1 MITNWSLINFSQV
14 KIVSFDLG
22 YTIVGLD
29 AKQVSRF
36 IKKHFDFDITPVA
49 ILRADH
55 EMRSHVFTNGDLNAR
70 SQTAHFSDV
79 LCELL
84 CRIYPFF
91 REVVCEPTKLET
103 FREECLKYH
112 DDVNFFDQIYHDALA
127 ALEALHRNHVRVIAI
142 SNAQGTLDRDLA
154 KYGIRHYF
162 EHVLDSGAEGVA
174 KPDPEIFVRAL
185 DRCGV
190 AAEEVLHIGDNPTA
204 DVQGALAVGM
214 QAALYDPIGM
224 FPEVIG
230 SAPQYRNH
238 MDLAERIIA
247 SYNDRLSTNTN

>member
-1 MITNWSLINFSQV
+1 MYTNWNLINFSRV
-14 KIVSFDLG
+14 EVVSFDLG

-29 AKQVSRF
+29 AKQISLL
-36 IKKHFDFDITPVA
+36 IKKHFGFDVTPVA

-55 EMRSHVFTNGDLNAR
+55 EMRSQVLTNGDLNAR
-70 SQTAHFSDV
+70 SQIAHFSDM

-84 CRIYPFF
+84 NHIYPIF
-91 REVVCEPTKLET
+91 REIACEPKKLEA
-103 FREECLKYH
+103 FRAECREYH
-112 DDVNFFDQIYHDALA
+112 DTVNFFDQIYHDALA
-127 ALEALHRNHVRVIAI
+127 ALEALHRNHIRVIAI

-174 KPDPEIFVRAL
+174 KPDKEIFVRAI

-190 AAEEVLHIGDNPTA
+190 TAEEILHIGDNPTA
-204 DVQGALAVGM
+204 DVQGALSVGM

-224 FPEVIG
+224 FPEVNG
-230 SAPQYRNH
+230 NAPQYRNH
-238 MDLAERIIA
+238 MNLVDQLLAVRV
-247 SYNDRLSTNTN
+247 